1 MQILA
6 IILGLIV
13 IAILAILAIAATKP
27 ATFSIRRT
35 TDVAAVPEAIFPLI
49 NDFRNWRD
57 WSPWEALDP
66 DLKRKMSGA
75 ESGRGAV
82 YEWEGNKKVGSGRM
96 EITEVTA
103 PTKVVIK
110 LDFLKPFEAH
120 NLARFTMEPQNG
132 KTRLNWEMTGPSP
145 FMSKVMQVFMNF
157 DKMVG
162 TDFEKG
168 LASLKAIAERKR
180 LAGS

>member
-1 MQILA
+1 MQILV
-6 IILGLIV
+6 IILGLAV
-13 IAILAILAIAATKP
+13 LAILAILAIAAAKP

-35 TDVAAVPEAIFPLI
+35 TEVDATPEAIFPLI
-49 NDFRNWRD
+49 NDFHNWRD

-66 DLKRKMSGA
+66 DLKRRMSGA
-75 ESGRGAV
+75 ELGRGAV
-82 YEWEGNKKVGSGRM
+82 YEWEGNKKVGTGRM
-96 EITEVTA
+96 EITDVSA
-103 PTKVVIK
+103 PNKVVIK

-120 NLARFTMEPQNG
+120 NVARFTMEPQG
-132 KTRLNWEMTGPSP
+132 AKTRLDWEMTGPSP

-168 LASLKAIAERKR
+168 LASLKAIAEQKR